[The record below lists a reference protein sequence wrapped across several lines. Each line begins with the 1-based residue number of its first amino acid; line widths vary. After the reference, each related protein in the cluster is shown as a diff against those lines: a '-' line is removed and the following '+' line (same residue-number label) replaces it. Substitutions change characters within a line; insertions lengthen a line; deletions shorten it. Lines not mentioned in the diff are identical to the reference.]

1 MNILMLVESLPLV
14 AGAKLVLATTS
25 PLQSL
30 LDRPGITHEFC
41 NRQAITV
48 LRNDGF
54 ERTAVFL
61 ETHLSEINAGVL
73 WADQGWKNVNHYY
86 QPVSRKGLWRFA
98 NAWEEFQEYYGLMME
113 QAEKRNVGKACF
125 YLGAAAHLLQDMCVP
140 HHVCN
145 KVLEGHKQYEAWAQ
159 EHRFQY
165 AVESNGCY
173 VSDGSVQQLFHANAL
188 VAVDLF
194 DWVKADSS
202 VQAYHHATK
211 ITLPLA
217 QRSTAG
223 LLQHA
228 AVLLAKLCPQIIAQ
242 PLTISA

>member
-41 NRQAITV
+41 NRQAITI

-61 ETHLSEINAGVL
+61 ETYLPELNAGVL

-86 QPVSRKGLWRFA
+86 QPVSRKGLWRFT

-113 QAEKRNVGKACF
+113 YAQKRNAGKTCF

-140 HHVCN
+140 HHVCS
-145 KVLEGHKQYEAWAQ
+145 KVLDGHKQYEAWAQ

-173 VSDGSVQQLFHANAL
+173 VSDGSVQELFHANAL

-202 VQAYHHATK
+202 VQAYHRATE

-228 AVLLAKLCPQIIAQ
+228 AVLLAKLCPQIFAQ